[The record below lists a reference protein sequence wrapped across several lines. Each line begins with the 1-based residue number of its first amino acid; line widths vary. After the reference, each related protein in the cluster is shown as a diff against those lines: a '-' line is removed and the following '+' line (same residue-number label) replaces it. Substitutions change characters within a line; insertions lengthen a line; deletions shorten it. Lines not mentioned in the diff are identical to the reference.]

1 MLQRLKNAFLVVT
14 DSGGIQ
20 EEVAL
25 MKVPTFVLR
34 NKTER
39 TESLK
44 TGACKL
50 IGVNPFK
57 ITKDI
62 EDFINGALTFK
73 MKDCKLYGKDSP
85 SEEIVKLILEKEKT
99 NDQ

>member
-1 MLQRLKNAFLVVT
+1 MFIN
-14 DSGGIQ
+14 
-20 EEVAL
+20 
-25 MKVPTFVLR
+25 R

-39 TESLK
+39 TESLN
-44 TGACKL
+44 TGACRL
-50 IGVNPFK
+50 VGVNPFK